1 MPYETSVLYSAEVG
15 VSRSTTYRWTEAG
28 YGDLTN
34 VELERKVG
42 FKPRKKGAARRSTS
56 HSRKRSHDEFEKLP
70 GELRAART
78 EFDSVVGRGVDR
90 KAVLTLYDLPTHFQL
105 GPLVPAHDCG
115 GVKRAIGDV
124 REAMPERMFDRWMR
138 TALTDNGDEFS
149 DEDGIGLL
157 PGESVEGG
165 GLEVRL
171 CYCDPRQSQ
180 QKGGCE
186 KNHTEMR
193 QILEKGMFSF
203 DELAPAD
210 MAVVMSHVNSNPR
223 ASLGGRSPIEVLR
236 FVYGDEDAQALLDVF
251 GVREVG
257 RDELTLRPGILDAE
271 RARRGEPPPT
281 RLR

>member
-1 MPYETSVLYSAEVG
+1 M
-15 VSRSTTYRWTEAG
+15 
-28 YGDLTN
+28 
-34 VELERKVG
+34 
-42 FKPRKKGAARRSTS
+42 
-56 HSRKRSHDEFEKLP
+56 
-70 GELRAART
+70 
-78 EFDSVVGRGVDR
+78 
-90 KAVLTLYDLPTHFQL
+90 
-105 GPLVPAHDCG
+105 
-115 GVKRAIGDV
+115 KRAIGDV

-149 DEDGIGLL
+149 DEDGIGRL
-157 PGESVEGG
+157 PGESVESG

-223 ASLGGRSPIEVLR
+223 ASLGGRSPIEMLR

>member
-1 MPYETSVLYSAEVG
+1 
-15 VSRSTTYRWTEAG
+15 
-28 YGDLTN
+28 
-34 VELERKVG
+34 
-42 FKPRKKGAARRSTS
+42 
-56 HSRKRSHDEFEKLP
+56 
-70 GELRAART
+70 
-78 EFDSVVGRGVDR
+78 
-90 KAVLTLYDLPTHFQL
+90 
-105 GPLVPAHDCG
+105 
-115 GVKRAIGDV
+115 
-124 REAMPERMFDRWMR
+124 MPERMFDRWMR

-149 DEDGIGLL
+149 DEDGIGRL

-203 DELAPAD
+203 DEL
-210 MAVVMSHVNSNPR
+210 
-223 ASLGGRSPIEVLR
+223 
-236 FVYGDEDAQALLDVF
+236 
-251 GVREVG
+251 
-257 RDELTLRPGILDAE
+257 TLRPGILDAE